1 MNFEEFLQ
9 KNGIECKLVA
19 KISESSNENLPNVI
33 DMIAQKSVHLI
44 INTTQ
49 GRRSLTDAFAI
60 SRATVMSRFLY
71 ATTLESAV
79 MIVRGIDFQNKNGG
93 FIRIFK

>member
-1 MNFEEFLQ
+1 M
-9 KNGIECKLVA
+9 
-19 KISESSNENLPNVI
+19 PNVI

-60 SRATVMSRFLY
+60 RRATVMSRLLY

-79 MIVRGIDFQNKNGG
+79 MIVRGINFQNENGG
-93 FIRIFK
+93 LKIFKSLQEIV